1 MIMAQVVPKA
11 SPRVTETGPTPTKGR
26 ETWRNCLE
34 LREKWRRCTALA
46 TGRSGPTTKVA
57 GLVEDEQITSLLERM
72 RYEAVQTRAL
82 RAARREIDGKKTA
95 IQEKARETKQEAE
108 QMMKDYLG
116 SDADGLDGL
125 EFLIMAEAGEL
136 GHVEIVGAMNEVT
149 AEPKVQELFEWAQP
163 IQQRHFEDTRQAA
176 LQLARQEA

>member
-1 MIMAQVVPKA
+1 MAEL
-11 SPRVTETGPTPTKGR
+11 TELD
-26 ETWRNCLE
+26 E
-34 LREKWRRCTALA
+34 
-46 TGRSGPTTKVA
+46 KVA
-57 GLVEDEQITSLLERM
+57 EVYGLAQAAQNATEKVSKLVDDEQIAGVLQKM
-72 RYEAVQTRAL
+72 HDEAAETEQRCEQLAGEL
-82 RAARREIDGKKTA
+82 DGKKTA

-136 GHVEIVGAMNEVT
+136 GHVEIVGAMNEQVG
-149 AEPKVQELFEWAQP
+149 EQRVQELFEWARP
-163 IQQRHFEDTRQAA
+163 IQQRHFEQTRECA

>member
-1 MIMAQVVPKA
+1 MAEL
-11 SPRVTETGPTPTKGR
+11 TE
-26 ETWRNCLE
+26 LD
-34 LREKWRRCTALA
+34 EKLA
-46 TGRSGPTTKVA
+46 EVYGLAQAAQGATEKVSK
-57 GLVEDEQITSLLERM
+57 LVEDGEIVSTLQQMQQEAAETEQRCEELASDL
-72 RYEAVQTRAL
+72 
-82 RAARREIDGKKTA
+82 DGKKTA

-116 SDADGLDGL
+116 DDADGLDGL

-136 GHVEIVGAMNEVT
+136 GHVEIVGAMNEVN

-163 IQQRHFEDTRQAA
+163 IQQRHFEQTRQAA